1 MKPDDGQLTWFNS
14 FIALLKEIAEAE
26 DTGDN
31 PEE

>member
-1 MKPDDGQLTWFNS
+1 MNPDDGQLTWFNS

-31 PEE
+31 PDE